1 MEILLLSTTSNVFS
15 VILACAVWCA
25 DPKGVRIWRCATI
38 AGTLKKFANGAEVG
52 TGCRHATDPPTIHSN
67 DNTSN
72 DVVLH
77 VLRMDSYKFP
87 PVSYSVAVTR
97 GGETKRVSCCV
108 AKTVFMLCGQS
119 VYGLSRHTSVMLCS
133 QDAERF
139 PPCISKVTICIGQAR
154 SLSLH

>member
-1 MEILLLSTTSNVFS
+1 MHVSPPHLRGCAELTYRPSQIPVNTVTPATEFASVISKCLIACMKSTSAFMEILLLSTTSNVFS

-25 DPKGVRIWRCATI
+25 DPKGVRIC

-87 PVSYSVAVTR
+87 LVSYSVAVTR
-97 GGETKRVSCCV
+97 GGE
-108 AKTVFMLCGQS
+108 AKQ
-119 VYGLSRHTSVMLCS
+119 
-133 QDAERF
+133 
-139 PPCISKVTICIGQAR
+139 
-154 SLSLH
+154 

>member
-1 MEILLLSTTSNVFS
+1 MKATSAFMEILLLSTTSNVFS
-15 VILACAVWCA
+15 AILACAVWCA

-87 PVSYSVAVTR
+87 LVSYSVAVTR
-97 GGETKRVSCCV
+97 GGE
-108 AKTVFMLCGQS
+108 AKQ
-119 VYGLSRHTSVMLCS
+119 
-133 QDAERF
+133 
-139 PPCISKVTICIGQAR
+139 
-154 SLSLH
+154 